1 VFRSTDFTRGIQT
14 CMKIYSKNSRHG
26 LPVKRMPLAQP
37 VANTPLAKRMLEQMG
52 ESDYQLVKTFQQ
64 HFGAKLVHYQDKAG
78 EVGKRP
84 GWAE

>member
-1 VFRSTDFTRGIQT
+1 
-14 CMKIYSKNSRHG
+14 
-26 LPVKRMPLAQP
+26 
-37 VANTPLAKRMLEQMG
+37 MLEQMG

-84 GWAE
+84 GWAQP